1 MRALVMHPNRFVLE
15 ERPLPEPGPGQV
27 LARTLACGICGSD
40 LHLYRHADAML
51 ELGRQAGI
59 PEEILSKGVVL
70 GHEFIAEIAGFG
82 PGTRQQLAIGDRVTS
97 TPFVKGELE
106 TVPMGSTPLVDGA
119 YAEYFLL
126 SEELLIPV
134 PKDLPTAAAALTE
147 PLAIG
152 IHAVNRASLDGN
164 PVAIVVGCGPIGLA
178 VIAALR
184 LRGVEHIIAGD
195 FSAKRRELALAMGAT
210 IVVDA
215 AQGSPF
221 AHIPADL
228 AAKPAVSFECTGAT
242 GMLGQIVEQI
252 PARSEIV
259 VAGIAHGSDSFTPML
274 AIAKELSIHFV
285 SFYQQA
291 EFQAALDAL
300 ADGSINWRPWIT
312 GKVGLEG
319 VATAFEE
326 LKDPERHAKILI
338 YPNGE

>member
-1 MRALVMHPNRFVLE
+1 MHPNQFVLE
-15 ERPLPEPGPGQV
+15 ERPIPQPGPGQV

-40 LHLYRHADAML
+40 LHLYRHAEAML
-51 ELGRQAGI
+51 ELGRQAGV
-59 PEEILSKGVVL
+59 PEDILDKGVVL

-82 PGTRQQLAIGDRVTS
+82 PDTRKQLAIGDRVTS
-97 TPFVKGELE
+97 IPFVKGELE
-106 TVPMGSTPLVDGA
+106 TVPMGSTPWVDGA

-126 SEELLIPV
+126 SEESLIPV

-152 IHAVNRASLDGN
+152 IHAVNTANLAGS
-164 PVAIVVGCGPIGLA
+164 PVAIVMGCGPIGLA

-184 LRGVEHIIAGD
+184 LRGIEHIIAGD
-195 FSAKRRELALAMGAT
+195 LSAKRRELALAMGAT
-210 IVVDA
+210 TVVDA
-215 AQGSPF
+215 AQVSPLGQ
-221 AHIPADL
+221 IPAHL
-228 AAKPAVSFECTGAT
+228 AVNRAVAFECTGVT
-242 GMLGQIVEQI
+242 GMIGRIVEQI

-259 VAGIAHGSDSFTPML
+259 VAGIAHGSDSFTPMQ

-285 SFYQQA
+285 SFYRQA

-300 ADGSINWRPWIT
+300 ANGGINWQPWIT

-319 VATAFEE
+319 VAAAFEE

>member
-1 MRALVMHPNRFVLE
+1 MHPDRFVLE
-15 ERPLPEPGPGQV
+15 ERPIPVPGPGQV

-40 LHLYRHADAML
+40 LHLYRHAADML
-51 ELGRQAGI
+51 EMGRAAGV
-59 PEEILSKGVVL
+59 PEEVLSKGVVL
-70 GHEFIAEIAGFG
+70 GHEFIAEVAGFG
-82 PGTRQQLAIGDRVTS
+82 PDTRQRLAVGARVTS
-97 TPFVKGELE
+97 IPFIKGDLE
-106 TVPMGSTPLVDGA
+106 AVPMGSTPYVDGA

-126 SEELLIPV
+126 SEESLIPV
-134 PKDLPTAAAALTE
+134 PEDLPTDAAALTE

-152 IHAVNRASLDGN
+152 IHAVNKPNLEAN
-164 PVAIVVGCGPIGLA
+164 PVAIVMGCGPIGLA

-184 LRGVEHIIAGD
+184 LRGIKHIIAGD
-195 FSAKRRELALAMGAT
+195 FSAKRRELAEAMGAT

-221 AHIPADL
+221 DRIPQAL
-228 AAKPAVSFECTGAT
+228 ALSPAVAFECTGVT
-242 GMLGQIVEQI
+242 GMIGRIIEQI

-259 VAGIAHGSDSFTPML
+259 VAGIAHGSDSFTPMQ
-274 AIAKELSIHFV
+274 AIARELSIHFV

-291 EFQAALDAL
+291 EFRAALDAL

-312 GKVGLEG
+312 GKVDLEG
-319 VATAFEE
+319 VAAAFEE